1 MKTARVLILCS
12 AVLIGACNRDSGTP
26 PPPAPLPPRPHIQ
39 VSAVMK
45 GSTAAELTA
54 GMVQAASQGKSELAV
69 ELKFEL
75 QRRPT
80 VGQPLD
86 INIAVLPQINADPAE
101 IQVTGGDGLTVAPGA
116 NHFNLAAVQAGQ
128 VYRQSLT
135 VMPSAAGVTLLSLT
149 VSLKHDD
156 QADTRVFS
164 IPLIVER

>member
-1 MKTARVLILCS
+1 MKTARALILCS
-12 AVLIGACNRDSGTP
+12 AALFGACHRDSGTP
-26 PPPAPLPPRPHIQ
+26 PPSAPPPTPHIR
-39 VSAVMK
+39 VPVVNK
-45 GSTAAELTA
+45 GPTAADQTA

-116 NHFNLAAVQAGQ
+116 SHFNLAAVEAGQ

-135 VMPSAAGVTLLSLT
+135 VTPSTDGVVLLSLT
-149 VSLKHDD
+149 VALKHGD